1 MTRTSSPVVTRP
13 PSRRRG
19 ESATVY
25 RSRIAAW
32 ERDRLEANGR
42 GYRQISV
49 PPGVSPMGRALLL
62 SIAGLSFARGPEYHP
77 IELSERIVAALLRLD
92 GSRAHRQAHQV
103 LDELLDLGVLVVE
116 EPARGRRPGQYRLD
130 VAPYVTSRRRAPE
143 QKGHNRPLRPLS
155 TGTSSPARPVRKK
168 QKKKIERAQPSAPP
182 APISPSRVE
191 TGGAPPVSMTDDGS
205 VSLAAFLASLPDD
218 ERKRFAVMPGV
229 SLVQSAFGG
238 GGPRAKEP
246 KSSPTASA
254 PQPSRDPAEHER
266 RVREQAAQF
275 RHEASEERRD
285 SREKLVVV
293 GASEAGSALVG
304 HAKAKLLQRV
314 GDPHKEEV
322 CHVG

>member
-1 MTRTSSPVVTRP
+1 MGRAAPWKVTKP
-13 PSRRRG
+13 PSRARK
-19 ESATVY
+19 ESAADY
-25 RSRIAAW
+25 RIRFAEW
-32 ERDRLEANGR
+32 ERDRLEANR
-42 GYRQISV
+42 CGYRQIST
-49 PPGVSPMGRALLL
+49 PC
-62 SIAGLSFARGPEYHP
+62 GLSVHGAALIQKIAQLSYARGFDFHP
-77 IELSERIVAALLRLD
+77 IELSERIVAALLQCT
-92 GSRAHRQAHQV
+92 GSRAHRQAREI
-103 LDELLDLGVLVVE
+103 LDELLALGVLVVV
-116 EPARGRRPGQYRLD
+116 EPARGRRPGLYRLD
-130 VAPYVTSRRRAPE
+130 VAPYVTTGRRARDVNGRKTE
-143 QKGHNRPLRPLS
+143 KRPLS
-155 TGTSSPARPVRKK
+155 TGTSSRTRLIRKK
-168 QKKKIERAQPSAPP
+168 EEKRKEGQPSAPP

-191 TGGAPPVSMTDDGS
+191 TGGAPPVSSPDDGS